1 MDDSEHRFVRKEG
14 RMEPIYWL
22 MLFVVLLGIE
32 ILTMGLTTIWFAG
45 GALAAFLI
53 SLIGCPVWLQAVVFI
68 AVSLILL
75 LVTRP
80 FAIRYLN
87 QRTEKTNVDSLI
99 GKHAVV
105 EEEIDNLEAKGSAQ
119 VQGVTWTARSEDDAI
134 QIPAGALVRIVR
146 IDGVKLIVR
155 KAKDNEMEFSEQMKE
170 QL

>member
-1 MDDSEHRFVRKEG
+1 
-14 RMEPIYWL
+14 MEPIYWL

-53 SLIGCPVWLQAVVFI
+53 SLI
-68 AVSLILL
+68 LL

-80 FAIRYLN
+80 FAVRYLN
-87 QRTEKTNVDSLI
+87 QKTEKTNVDSLI

>member
-1 MDDSEHRFVRKEG
+1 
-14 RMEPIYWL
+14 MEPIYWL

-53 SLIGCPVWLQAVVFI
+53 SLIDCPVWLQAVVFI

-80 FAIRYLN
+80 FGGSVSESEDRED
-87 QRTEKTNVDSLI
+87 QRGQSV

>member
-1 MDDSEHRFVRKEG
+1 
-14 RMEPIYWL
+14 MEPIYWL

-87 QRTEKTNVDSLI
+87 QKTEKTNVARRTGTHAVGEAGIANGEEMGPAQGLGDT
-99 GKHAVV
+99 GTARAKHAP
-105 EEEIDNLEAKGSAQ
+105 N
-119 VQGVTWTARSEDDAI
+119 

-155 KAKDNEMEFSEQMKE
+155 KAKDHEMEFSEQMKE

>member
-1 MDDSEHRFVRKEG
+1 
-14 RMEPIYWL
+14 MEPIYWL

-80 FAIRYLN
+80 FAIREACRSGGGDR
-87 QRTEKTNVDSLI
+87 QPGSK
-99 GKHAVV
+99 GK
-105 EEEIDNLEAKGSAQ
+105 
-119 VQGVTWTARSEDDAI
+119 R
-134 QIPAGALVRIVR
+134 AGAGSHL
-146 IDGVKLIVR
+146 D
-155 KAKDNEMEFSEQMKE
+155 SEKRG
-170 QL
+170 

>member
-1 MDDSEHRFVRKEG
+1 
-14 RMEPIYWL
+14 MEPIYWL

-53 SLIGCPVWLQAVVFI
+53 SLIGCPAVVFI

-80 FAIRYLN
+80 FAVRYLN
-87 QRTEKTNVDSLI
+87 QKTEKTNVDSLI

>member
-1 MDDSEHRFVRKEG
+1 
-14 RMEPIYWL
+14 MEPIYWL

-80 FAIRYLN
+80 FEIRYLN
-87 QRTEKTNVDSLI
+87 QKTEKTNVDSLI
-99 GKHAVV
+99 G
-105 EEEIDNLEAKGSAQ
+105 
-119 VQGVTWTARSEDDAI
+119 
-134 QIPAGALVRIVR
+134 
-146 IDGVKLIVR
+146 
-155 KAKDNEMEFSEQMKE
+155 
-170 QL
+170 

>member
-1 MDDSEHRFVRKEG
+1 
-14 RMEPIYWL
+14 MEPIYWL

-87 QRTEKTNVDSLI
+87 QKTEKTNVDSLI

-105 EEEIDNLEAKGSAQ
+105 EEEIDNLEAQGSAQ

>member
-1 MDDSEHRFVRKEG
+1 
-14 RMEPIYWL
+14 MEPIYWL

-87 QRTEKTNVDSLI
+87 QKDREDQRGQS
-99 GKHAVV
+99 
-105 EEEIDNLEAKGSAQ
+105 DREAC
-119 VQGVTWTARSEDDAI
+119 RSGGGD
-134 QIPAGALVRIVR
+134 
-146 IDGVKLIVR
+146 
-155 KAKDNEMEFSEQMKE
+155 
-170 QL
+170 

>member
-1 MDDSEHRFVRKEG
+1 
-14 RMEPIYWL
+14 MEPIYWL

-53 SLIGCPVWLQAVVFI
+53 SLI
-68 AVSLILL
+68 LL

-87 QRTEKTNVDSLI
+87 QKTEKTNVDSLI